1 MNIESFIWGICD
13 DVLRDHFKRHEY
25 GDIIL
30 PFLVL
35 RRLDCVLE
43 ERKDEIVKQYN
54 EFKEHDDPMDIIH
67 TKLKINF
74 SNYSKYDLKRLTNE
88 PSKLNE
94 NLFEYLRSF
103 SPNVIEI
110 IENFKL
116 DKWIEDLEKNEIL
129 YQLIEK
135 FSEVDL
141 HPSKV
146 DNHTMGT
153 IFEELLIKANIKF

>member
-54 EFKEHDDPMDIIH
+54 EFKEHDDPADIIH

-74 SNYSKYDLKRLTNE
+74 SN
-88 PSKLNE
+88 
-94 NLFEYLRSF
+94 
-103 SPNVIEI
+103 
-110 IENFKL
+110 
-116 DKWIEDLEKNEIL
+116 
-129 YQLIEK
+129 
-135 FSEVDL
+135 
-141 HPSKV
+141 
-146 DNHTMGT
+146 
-153 IFEELLIKANIKF
+153 